1 MIAQQ
6 LVQIL
11 GLDFG
16 VFLAL
21 AMFVVFMFLILT
33 GYNVAYCF
41 AGTALFFAFVGDLS
55 NAFSFNTFDPETLS
69 GQLPTNWARSLES
82 SELLAVPLFV
92 LMGAVLERS
101 GLAERLLNAFGLLMG
116 SLRGGVAAAVIVVGS
131 LLAAATG
138 VVAATV
144 IVMGL
149 LSLPA
154 MLKLNYDHQLATGAI
169 VASGTLAQLLPPSIV
184 LILLAQELG
193 VGIIGLFAG
202 ALLPGLLMSGLYIIY
217 TLGISLWRKEAGPAM
232 PAEQRTLHGQPT
244 MRTALTIGIS
254 LGVAVFLV
262 MLLIGLQIA
271 LIAGL
276 ITFVLSV
283 LIVAPF
289 DTGDQARRVGPP
301 AAAAVVLV
309 AGAALTDWRTGIF
322 AALFLFGVAQASLSR
337 SKMLMAELLVSIV
350 PVLVLILGV
359 LVSIFQGVATPS
371 ESGAVGVFGA
381 LVLAALNHLFDKILS
396 EDGARHI
403 EPQWRLTFQT
413 AKDAARSTANIT
425 ILVMTLLFASLFFRL
440 MFQELGGS
448 TQVAAWLSSIP
459 GGKFGFVV
467 IAMIAVFLLGI
478 NLEFLEITFIVVPIF
493 VPAMEALEFTN
504 QEIVWFAVLMAVNL
518 NMAFISPP
526 VGFSLFY
533 LQSVA
538 PDEVKTSSIH
548 KGAIPFMGL
557 QIFALIV
564 LALVPGITNF
574 SFCFFNPNAPER
586 FCNPEST
593 TGSTLFSILAIGALV
608 VLVGTIIMSFKSRQQ
623 GPPAVEEA
631 ATV

>member
-1 MIAQQ
+1 MIAAQ

-21 AMFVVFMFLILT
+21 LMFVVFMVLILT

-41 AGTALFFAFVGDLS
+41 AGTALAFAFIGDLS
-55 NAFSFNTFDPETLS
+55 NAFSINTFDPETLS
-69 GQLPTNWARSLES
+69 GQLPTNWAKSLES

-92 LMGAVLERS
+92 LMGAILERS

-116 SLRGGVAAAVIVVGS
+116 SLRGGVAAAVIVVGT

-202 ALLPGLLMSGLYIIY
+202 ALLPGLLLSGLYIAY
-217 TLGISLWRKEAGPAM
+217 TLAISLIRPDAGPAM
-232 PAEQRTLHGQPT
+232 PMEERLLEGHPTWRTGVLVGA
-244 MRTALTIGIS
+244 ALGGI
-254 LGVAVFLV
+254 VFLV
-262 MLLIGLQIA
+262 ALLIDLQVA
-271 LIAGL
+271 VIAGL
-276 ITFVLSV
+276 ITFALSIV
-283 LIVAPF
+283 IVAPIKV
-289 DTGDQARRVGPP
+289 GEELARLGPP
-301 AAAAVVLV
+301 VIALLVTAAVAVLW
-309 AGAALTDWRTGIF
+309 DWRTAVF
-322 AALFLFGVAQASLSR
+322 AGLLTLGVAQAAISP
-337 SKMLMAELLVSIV
+337 SKMLVAELLVSIV
-350 PVLVLILGV
+350 PILVLIVGV

-381 LVLAALNHLFDKILS
+381 LILAALNYWFDKILAA
-396 EDGARHI
+396 DGAAHI
-403 EPQWRLTFQT
+403 TPVWKLTRKT
-413 AKDAARSTANIT
+413 AVEAARSTANIT

-448 TQVAAWLSSIP
+448 SQVADWLSSIP

-493 VPAMEALEFTN
+493 VPAMIALEFTD

-538 PDEVKTSSIH
+538 PPEVKTADIH

-557 QIFALIV
+557 QIVALII

-574 SFCFFNPNAPER
+574 SYCFFNPNAPTQ
-586 FCNPEST
+586 FCDPEST
-593 TGSTLFSILAIGALV
+593 TGSTLFTVLAIAALV
-608 VLVGTIIMSFKSRQQ
+608 TLAATMVMTFKQRQ
-623 GPPAVEEA
+623 GPPRVEEPA
-631 ATV
+631 AV

>member
-1 MIAQQ
+1 MIAAQ

-21 AMFVVFMFLILT
+21 LMFVAFMVLILT

-41 AGTALFFAFVGDLS
+41 AGTALAFAFIGDLS
-55 NAFSFNTFDPETLS
+55 NAFSINTFDPETLS
-69 GQLPTNWARSLES
+69 GQLPTNWAKSLES

-92 LMGAVLERS
+92 LMGAILERS

-116 SLRGGVAAAVIVVGS
+116 SLRGGVAAAVIVVGT

-169 VASGTLAQLLPPSIV
+169 AASGTLAQLLPPSIV

-202 ALLPGLLMSGLYIIY
+202 ALLPGLLLSGLYIVY
-217 TLGISLWRKEAGPAM
+217 TLTISLVRPEMGPAM
-232 PAEQRTLHGQPT
+232 PIEQRRLQGEPT
-244 MRTALTIGIS
+244 WRTGVLVGVALGS
-254 LGVAVFLV
+254 AVFLV
-262 MLLIGLQIA
+262 ALLIDLQVA
-271 LIAGL
+271 VIAGL
-276 ITFVLSV
+276 VTFALSII
-283 LIVAPF
+283 IVAPIQV
-289 DTGDQARRVGPP
+289 GAEMARIGPP
-301 AAAAVVLV
+301 VI
-309 AGAALTDWRTGIF
+309 AALVTAAIVAFGDWRSAVF
-322 AALFLFGVAQASLSR
+322 AGLLILGVAQAAVSR

-350 PVLVLILGV
+350 PILVLIVGV

-381 LVLAALNHLFDKILS
+381 LILAALNYAFDKMLAGN
-396 EDGARHI
+396 GAAHI
-403 EPQWRLTFQT
+403 SPEWKLNRQT
-413 AKDAARSTANIT
+413 AVEAARSTANIT

-448 TQVAAWLSSIP
+448 SQVASWLSSIP

-467 IAMIAVFLLGI
+467 VAMVAVFLLGI

-493 VPAMEALEFTN
+493 VPAMAALEFTD

-538 PDEVKTSSIH
+538 PKEVKTAEIH

-557 QIFALIV
+557 QIVALII

-574 SFCFFNPNAPER
+574 SYCFFNPNAPAQ
-586 FCNPEST
+586 FCDPDST
-593 TGSTLFSILAIGALV
+593 TGSTLFTVLAIAALATLAATMV
-608 VLVGTIIMSFKSRQQ
+608 MTFKQRQ
-623 GPPAVEEA
+623 GPPSVQEA

>member
-1 MIAQQ
+1 MIGAQ

-16 VFLAL
+16 VVLAL
-21 AMFVVFMFLILT
+21 LMFVVFMLLILT

-41 AGTALFFAFVGDLS
+41 AGTALAFAFIGDLS
-55 NAFSFNTFDPETLS
+55 NAFSVNTFDPETLS
-69 GQLPTNWARSLES
+69 GQLPTNWAKALES

-92 LMGAVLERS
+92 LMGAILERS

-116 SLRGGVAAAVIVVGS
+116 SLRGGVAAAVIVVGT

-154 MLKLNYDHQLATGAI
+154 MLRLNYNHQLATGAI

-202 ALLPGLLMSGLYIIY
+202 ALLPGLLLSGLYIAY
-217 TLGISLWRKEAGPAM
+217 TLAISLIRPETGPAM
-232 PAEQRTLHGQPT
+232 PLEQRQLNGHPT
-244 MRTALTIGIS
+244 MRTAISIGAALAAI
-254 LGVAVFLV
+254 VFLV
-262 MLLIGLQIA
+262 ALLIDWRAA
-271 LIAGL
+271 LVAAA
-276 ITFVLSV
+276 ITFVLSI
-283 LIVAPF
+283 LIAAPIKA
-289 DTGDQARRVGPP
+289 GAQAQRY
-301 AAAAVVLV
+301 AAPVIALVVTV
-309 AGAALTDWRTGIF
+309 IGAALFDWRTAVFIGLL
-322 AALFLFGVAQASLSR
+322 ALGVVQATLSS

-350 PVLVLILGV
+350 PILVLIVGV

-381 LVLAALNHLFDKILS
+381 LILAALNYVFDRVLAA
-396 EDGARHI
+396 DGASHI
-403 EPQWRLTFQT
+403 SPVWKLNWET
-413 AKDAARSTANIT
+413 AVAAARSTANIT

-448 TQVAAWLSSIP
+448 SQVADWLSSIP

-493 VPAMEALEFTN
+493 VPAMVALEFTD

-538 PDEVKTSSIH
+538 PPEVKTADIH

-557 QIFALIV
+557 QIVALFI

-574 SFCFFNPNAPER
+574 SYCFFNPNAPAQ
-586 FCNPEST
+586 FCDPEST
-593 TGSTLFSILAIGALV
+593 TGSTLFTVLAIGAL
-608 VLVGTIIMSFKSRQQ
+608 LALAATIVMSFRQRQ
-623 GPPAVEEA
+623 GPPSVQPA